1 MKRTSSRV
9 FVAIGC
15 VSAVALMVPLVLY
28 AWQRPTPRPD
38 LAPSLLILDQVAPVG
53 RNDSALAVAENEREL
68 RMDVQRLYAMAS
80 ELKDEVNGNNSQ
92 LVLNVTLVR
101 RVQAIEKLAKQIKD
115 RAKR

>member
-15 VSAVALMVPLVLY
+15 VSTVALMVPLVLH
-28 AWQRPTPRPD
+28 AWQRPNRKSD
-38 LAPSLLILDQVAPVG
+38 FSPSLLIEDEFAPVE
-53 RNDSALAVAENEREL
+53 RNYSRLDRAENEREL

-92 LVLNVTLVR
+92 LVLNVALVR

-115 RAKR
+115 HAKQ